1 MRVLL
6 NAEYFLQKA
15 DECFRLSLVES
26 DIRPELK
33 AIAYEFLAK
42 AVELETRREKAA
54 KNGVDLLRLAAAME
68 SGSSTGGN

>member
-1 MRVLL
+1 LRVVL

-15 DECFRLSLVES
+15 DECFRLSYVES

-54 KNGVDLLRLAAAME
+54 KNGVDLLRLAALVE